1 MQKTPKDTCTTMSEM
16 VLPNDTNTLG
26 NLLGGR
32 LMYWMDIA
40 AVIAAM
46 KHSNCPVVTVS
57 ADSITFE
64 KPAHIGD
71 IITIEAIVTRAF
83 NSSIEVYIK
92 VFGENLPTR
101 YKYLANEAYL
111 TFVALDPHGKPKKV
125 PEIVPETEEEK
136 KLYDEALQRRQMRLL
151 LAGRIKPEDATEL
164 KKLYK

>member
-1 MQKTPKDTCTTMSEM
+1 MHKTPKDTYTTMSEM

-64 KPAHIGD
+64 KPAHLGD
-71 IITIEAIVTRAF
+71 IVTIEAVVTRAF
-83 NSSIEVYIK
+83 NTSIEVYIK
-92 VFGENLPTR
+92 VYGENLPTQ

-111 TFVALDPHGKPKKV
+111 TFVAIDPHGKPKKI
-125 PEIVPETEEEK
+125 PQITPETVDET
-136 KLYDEALQRRQMRLL
+136 KLFDEALQRRQMRLL
-151 LAGRIKPEDATEL
+151 MAGRIKPEDASEL